1 MKSKQQQPTLL
12 LKITGLGGL
21 HPNCAV
27 LQNANSTQANG
38 EDLICKLNVGW
49 LTVWFEQE
57 RRNQ

>member
-21 HPNCAV
+21 HSNCAV
-27 LQNANSTQANG
+27 LQNANGTL
-38 EDLICKLNVGW
+38 DLICKLNVGW